1 MKGKAGYLKS
11 HYQKPT
17 EEEKLALCNRWK
29 ASGLS
34 QKAFCEQH
42 GVAKS
47 SLYKW
52 HKKYFLNAESALPG
66 FARLNAVPEQ
76 PRQEKISMELKLA
89 NGAILQLSLPSSDV
103 FALIQELSYAATV
116 VR

>member
-1 MKGKAGYLKS
+1 MKEKAGYLKS

-17 EEEKLALCNRWK
+17 EEEKLALCKRWQ

-34 QKAFCEQH
+34 QKAFCEQN

-52 HKKYFLNAESALPG
+52 HKKFCLNAESTLPG
-66 FARLNAVPEQ
+66 FARLNTVSEQ
-76 PRQEKISMELKLA
+76 STQEKVSMELKLP
-89 NGAILQLSLPSSDV
+89 NGAILQLSLSSNDV
-103 FALIQELSYAATV
+103 FALIQDLSHAATI

>member
-17 EEEKLALCNRWK
+17 EEEKLALCKRWQV
-29 ASGLS
+29 SGLS
-34 QKAFCEQH
+34 QKAFCEQY

-52 HKKYFLNAESALPG
+52 HKKYCLNAESTLPN
-66 FARLNAVPEQ
+66 FARLNTVPEC
-76 PRQEKISMELKLA
+76 EWGSKS
-89 NGAILQLSLPSSDV
+89 
-103 FALIQELSYAATV
+103 ATIWGQIKY
-116 VR
+116 